1 MPRVEPLPRESL
13 SEFEPLF
20 AMLEKSAG
28 FVPNSL
34 LIMGRWPELLQ
45 AFHGLAGAI
54 MAGSSLPAELR
65 QLVAFVSSNAA
76 GCRYCQ
82 AHTSHGAAKLGISQ
96 VKIASAFE
104 FETSE
109 LFSEAERAALRL
121 ARDASIVPS
130 AVEDTH
136 FERLREHWSDR
147 EIVELVAQ
155 ICLFGWLNRWNDTL
169 ATPLEA
175 SPLAFGKTHLA
186 PHGWSAGTHADGL
199 TQKA

>member
-20 AMLEKSAG
+20 EMIEKSAG

-34 LIMGRWPELLQ
+34 LTMGHWPELLQ
-45 AFHGLAGAI
+45 GFNGLVGAI
-54 MAGSSLPAELR
+54 MAGGSLPAELK

-82 AHTSHGAAKLGISQ
+82 AHTSHGAAKLGVSQ
-96 VKIASAFE
+96 QKIESAFE

-136 FERLREHWSDR
+136 FEKLREHWSDR

-155 ICLFGWLNRWNDTL
+155 ISLFGWLNRWNDTM
-169 ATPLEA
+169 ATRLEA
-175 SPLAFGKTHLA
+175 SPLSFGQTHLA
-186 PHGWSAGTHADGL
+186 RHGWSAGPHSG
-199 TQKA
+199 